1 MMSKKFILF
10 SILLLVGICSSIF
23 SNVSAMTEAEKQ
35 ALIAQITAEI
45 ARLQAEIN
53 EKIASGQGGVQN
65 SSSWCHTFDISMK
78 YGDSG
83 VEVSALQKALQLQG
97 FFSLTDSEKIGSF
110 FGKNTTSAVISF
122 QEKYKSEILTPIGL
136 SKGTGTVASFTRAK
150 LNKLYGCSNVTP
162 PVLTNLTCNPNWQC
176 SSWKSCLNGQQTR
189 SCFDY
194 NSCNANIS
202 RPSEVQACS
211 SNTNLNANTNPNTNV
226 DLNPDYIIDLI
237 LPPSIMPI
245 SNTNIVC
252 NSNWQCE
259 SWGGCINGQ
268 KTRSCIDYN
277 YCNSNNY
284 SKIETQTCISSS
296 NTNIVCN
303 SNWQCESWGGCINGQ
318 KTRSCIDYNYCNSNN
333 YSKIETQ
340 TCSFSPLESI
350 CYPNWQTGVWS
361 VCANYQQTRTV
372 TDLNYCGTLTN
383 KPLEIQ
389 SCCSS
394 NWICSDWSACISD
407 QQLRSCYDANRC
419 SIATDRPTTQQPC
432 TCLPNW
438 QCDDWSGCYEDSQTQ
453 NGRQDRN
460 CYDTNSCGIED
471 GQPITTQSCCI
482 SNWQCENW
490 GQCYNGNRERN
501 CTDVNYCSTPNNE
514 PEVQQSC
521 INAKIDIKANG
532 SDDSISLPAGSPI
545 VVNLTWSSVGNVFSC
560 RAYQNWSG
568 SKEASGSEYTSSYNS
583 PLLGTYIYQIS
594 CAYNDEYGVRGSVSD
609 SVTVNYIEPSLT
621 MSINGSYFGPV
632 QIYSGNAVAISWK
645 AENAISC
652 TASGDWSGN
661 KLIVGTE
668 YTPIINSS
676 KIYTLT
682 CQDIVGNKKSISINV
697 NVIERASIK
706 ANNSSDAITI
716 SPGSVNIQWTSDAN
730 YCNASGN
737 SLWHGY
743 KSYSG
748 SVNIYIYSPE
758 TYLFRID
765 CSNGYS
771 DSIQV
776 TVTE

>member
-245 SNTNIVC
+245 
-252 NSNWQCE
+252 
-259 SWGGCINGQ
+259 
-268 KTRSCIDYN
+268 
-277 YCNSNNY
+277 
-284 SKIETQTCISSS
+284 S

>member
-245 SNTNIVC
+245 
-252 NSNWQCE
+252 
-259 SWGGCINGQ
+259 
-268 KTRSCIDYN
+268 
-277 YCNSNNY
+277 
-284 SKIETQTCISSS
+284 S

-594 CAYNDEYGVRGSVSD
+594 CAYNDEYGVGGSVSD

>member
-1 MMSKKFILF
+1 MSKKFILF

-245 SNTNIVC
+245 
-252 NSNWQCE
+252 
-259 SWGGCINGQ
+259 
-268 KTRSCIDYN
+268 
-277 YCNSNNY
+277 
-284 SKIETQTCISSS
+284 S

>member
-45 ARLQAEIN
+45 ARLQAEII

-245 SNTNIVC
+245 
-252 NSNWQCE
+252 
-259 SWGGCINGQ
+259 
-268 KTRSCIDYN
+268 
-277 YCNSNNY
+277 
-284 SKIETQTCISSS
+284 S

>member
-1 MMSKKFILF
+1 MSKKFILF

-211 SNTNLNANTNPNTNV
+211 SNTNLNANTNLNTNV

-245 SNTNIVC
+245 
-252 NSNWQCE
+252 
-259 SWGGCINGQ
+259 
-268 KTRSCIDYN
+268 
-277 YCNSNNY
+277 
-284 SKIETQTCISSS
+284 S

-394 NWICSDWSACISD
+394 NWICRDWSACISD

>member
-277 YCNSNNY
+277 
-284 SKIETQTCISSS
+284 
-296 NTNIVCN
+296 
-303 SNWQCESWGGCINGQ
+303 
-318 KTRSCIDYNYCNSNN
+318 
-333 YSKIETQ
+333 
-340 TCSFSPLESI
+340 
-350 CYPNWQTGVWS
+350 
-361 VCANYQQTRTV
+361 
-372 TDLNYCGTLTN
+372 
-383 KPLEIQ
+383 
-389 SCCSS
+389 
-394 NWICSDWSACISD
+394 
-407 QQLRSCYDANRC
+407 
-419 SIATDRPTTQQPC
+419 
-432 TCLPNW
+432 
-438 QCDDWSGCYEDSQTQ
+438 
-453 NGRQDRN
+453 
-460 CYDTNSCGIED
+460 
-471 GQPITTQSCCI
+471 
-482 SNWQCENW
+482 
-490 GQCYNGNRERN
+490 
-501 CTDVNYCSTPNNE
+501 
-514 PEVQQSC
+514 
-521 INAKIDIKANG
+521 
-532 SDDSISLPAGSPI
+532 
-545 VVNLTWSSVGNVFSC
+545 
-560 RAYQNWSG
+560 
-568 SKEASGSEYTSSYNS
+568 
-583 PLLGTYIYQIS
+583 
-594 CAYNDEYGVRGSVSD
+594 
-609 SVTVNYIEPSLT
+609 
-621 MSINGSYFGPV
+621 
-632 QIYSGNAVAISWK
+632 
-645 AENAISC
+645 
-652 TASGDWSGN
+652 
-661 KLIVGTE
+661 
-668 YTPIINSS
+668 
-676 KIYTLT
+676 
-682 CQDIVGNKKSISINV
+682 
-697 NVIERASIK
+697 
-706 ANNSSDAITI
+706 
-716 SPGSVNIQWTSDAN
+716 
-730 YCNASGN
+730 
-737 SLWHGY
+737 
-743 KSYSG
+743 
-748 SVNIYIYSPE
+748 
-758 TYLFRID
+758 
-765 CSNGYS
+765 
-771 DSIQV
+771 
-776 TVTE
+776 

>member
-1 MMSKKFILF
+1 
-10 SILLLVGICSSIF
+10 
-23 SNVSAMTEAEKQ
+23 MTEAEKQ

-245 SNTNIVC
+245 
-252 NSNWQCE
+252 
-259 SWGGCINGQ
+259 
-268 KTRSCIDYN
+268 
-277 YCNSNNY
+277 
-284 SKIETQTCISSS
+284 S